1 MKIYYDKYHHPERPT
16 VYLGTPNHKIVCAL
30 NGIDDDSF
38 SLKANLNNTY
48 ELSFDVAK
56 FITINGVEI
65 ESNAYSLI
73 DMLMRVYI
81 TGIGWF
87 LLEAP
92 KINNDG
98 KKETKSI
105 TAQSAEIEMQQH
117 DIRNLKIGQGTTDSN
132 EMLIED
138 NVHIVDG
145 IERAKE
151 NIRFYNPDNPELS
164 LLDILMRVSG
174 LKDWS
179 VGYIDPTPK
188 IYKYYEEGELKEKQ
202 VQLSDETGS
211 FDIGTQDL
219 YSFLTQDAAQLYSCV
234 FVFDF
239 DKLTIN
245 AYRPENLGKDT
256 NINIGFRNLQQS
268 NDISVDEKNI
278 FTRYQVS
285 GSDDLGIQ
293 YVNFGSNIIENLDYY
308 LTEKYL
314 TPAVITKYKLW
325 QDDLEI
331 QRPLYIEQTRLYNEQ
346 MHIISELKNRV
357 PLDDCST
364 DWSTFSDEKLLEAQ
378 ANYQAQLKGYED
390 FYVDENG
397 NFDKAALDA
406 SSDAKDYY
414 QIKDVILPS
423 IQIEIDNRNLPTKEG
438 EADYI
443 DSYKTD
449 WELYGLDELEVK
461 LSVYNKR
468 KKVLEDSEYGGEYKP
483 DKHTRDIYD
492 KLHQE
497 YVDITNQLDPLFTG
511 SCQEEYN
518 HRKTDVDNAEVL
530 LDQYDAE
537 RKSIAESVEKST
549 WVHDDYRFSKSDL
562 SELSKLYI
570 DNDYTNDY
578 MLLTDSDDAVS
589 AIDEQLKL
597 LSAAQD
603 DLYIASQPQ
612 YIYSTNLD
620 NFLAK
625 YEYKNYTDNLNL
637 GDFIYL
643 GVRDN
648 YIVKLR
654 VISISYN
661 PMKMDN
667 NLQIEFSNMIRS
679 RADRNDFS
687 YMLNST
693 SGRGKSSSSGSS
705 HGFLGNEGV
714 TLTAG
719 LIQKLLQAGA
729 FSNKVGQIINNEFAG
744 YIGSF
749 ISVKNLNTEMI
760 KATDVVGENGFFEY
774 LQSKLISADKV
785 IADSGEFRKL
795 KTLVGYINQLLSG
808 TISAEL
814 GHIIR
819 LTSETVTIDEAV
831 IRDIIA
837 AQITVSMLKAGT
849 ISSDKF
855 FIKSNDG
862 GLSIIGN
869 TMQFKDINDITRI
882 QIGRDTNDNFT
893 FCLYDETGTGIL
905 IDSTGIKNSAIS
917 DGLIKNDMIANDT
930 ISKDKLAF
938 NTVETDE
945 NGNIDAAKVIING
958 QGINA
963 QFTSIKNDLS
973 EAKSEMSEVST
984 KVDAVE
990 KSIVD
995 EIWKDTIVEVKDENG
1010 NVITTKSV
1018 ESLLVS
1024 NTVNLSGIEQ
1034 KVENVKTYVGEAS
1047 DDPDGNSNM
1056 SLTERVS
1063 FNRLTATSIREQVT
1077 QAVIDTEGKIADA
1090 QQSITEKTAEMIVDM
1105 VENQITGEGS
1115 YVNQKT
1121 SEIEQIIGK
1130 KLFDA
1135 VKVRYIRDWLY
1146 FNDKDNQNRFVECKA
1161 IKADNTNIAK
1171 GKVPTAYDK
1180 NLNVITAVSNLSKY
1194 TDDIIDSSYIY
1205 NSDVVMLQLD
1215 LGLVYNDI
1223 TTIQIWHYY
1232 EDGRTCDSK
1241 LEISEDGENW
1251 FSLYDSTING
1261 RYAETSSGYENIVQ
1275 TESISD
1281 QISFLKQT
1289 LNSFNLTIQEN
1300 SENYAQILAVRDEI
1314 RESVQKVEG
1323 NVTSINNQIM
1333 DAKGWKLYMNKT
1345 LGMNTDIDID
1355 NVNNIETC
1363 IQMNPEDGITVTS
1376 SSKEGYMTSLMPDE
1390 LAGYY
1395 NDGTM
1400 ADKGKKVFSVK
1411 GDLTMATRFQA
1422 KTGIDYVTMKQ
1433 IPVTYTINGTTR
1445 NMLSII
1451 RGGGES

>member
-1 MKIYYDKYHHPERPT
+1 MKIYYDKYHQPERPT

-65 ESNAYSLI
+65 ESNAYRLI
-73 DMLMRVYI
+73 DMLMRVYV

-117 DIRNLKIGQGTTDSN
+117 DIRNLKIGQGTTDSY
-132 EMLIED
+132 EMLIKK
-138 NVHIVDG
+138 NVHIDDDG
-145 IERAKE
+145 VERAIEK
-151 NIRFYNPDNPELS
+151 IKFYNPDNPELS
-164 LLDILMRVSG
+164 LLDILMKVSG

-179 VGYIDPTPK
+179 IGYIDPTPK
-188 IYKYYEEGELKEKQ
+188 IYKYYVEGELKDKQ
-202 VQLSDETGS
+202 VPLSDEEGA

-239 DKLTIN
+239 NKLTIN

-314 TPAVITKYKLW
+314 SPDVITKYKLW
-325 QDDLEI
+325 QDDVEI

-346 MHIISELKNRV
+346 MNIISELKNRV

-449 WELYGLDELEVK
+449 WKLYGLDELEVK

-468 KKVLEDSEYGGEYKP
+468 KKVLENYEYGGEYKP
-483 DKHTRDIYD
+483 EKHTRDIYD

-497 YVDITNQLDPLFTG
+497 YIDATNQLNSLFTG
-511 SCQEEYN
+511 SCQEAYI
-518 HRKTDVDNAEVL
+518 HRKTEVENAIAL
-530 LDQYDAE
+530 RDQYDSE
-537 RKSIAESVEKST
+537 RKSIGESIEKST
-549 WVHDDYRFSKSDL
+549 WVHDDYHFSESDL

-612 YIYSTNLD
+612 YIYSTSLD

-637 GDFIYL
+637 GDFLYL
-643 GVRDN
+643 GVRDD
-648 YIVKLR
+648 YVVKLR
-654 VISISYN
+654 TISASYN

-749 ISVKNLNTEMI
+749 ISVKNLNAEMI
-760 KATDVVGENGFFEY
+760 KATDIVGENGFFEY
-774 LQSKLISADKV
+774 LQSKLISSDK
-785 IADSGEFRKL
+785 IISGSGIFRQL
-795 KTLVGYINQLLSG
+795 DTLVASIKNAIIG
-808 TISAEL
+808 TSSTET
-814 GHIIR
+814 GIIIK
-819 LTSETVTIDEAV
+819 LTADNAVIDEAF
-831 IRDIIA
+831 IKWLIA
-837 AQITVSMLKAGT
+837 RYISVNELKAGNIDT
-849 ISSDKF
+849 NKINVLSE
-855 FIKSNDG
+855 DG
-862 GLSIIGN
+862 SLSIIGN
-869 TMQFKDINDITRI
+869 TQTFRDKDGNIRI
-882 QIGRDTNDNFT
+882 QIGEDAKGDFT
-893 FCLYDETGTGIL
+893 FVLYNEGGTGVL
-905 IDSTGIKNSAIS
+905 MDSTGIKESAIA
-917 DGLIKNDMIANDT
+917 DGLIKNDMIADKT
-930 ISKDKLAF
+930 IGKEKVNWESAGA
-938 NTVETDE
+938 NTDE
-945 NGNIDAAKVIING
+945 NGNPVWNAAQITIDNEGVDVKFSSILNELQIISQKTEALSRLVNSIDLYGEQIFTETNGVITPGFITIFAKCNGDTKVDKWFLDDVENSEYVSQDKSQLMIPNEYMKDKKLILIKAQNSSGTIFDLFSVYKIADNSAADSYTIILTNESLMFSVDSAGYPTTDQSYTSRVVVYRGTEKITGFTIENIQSLNGIGVQTKDNSITFSADPTTMITDSNGEFTVEVDIDGGVFERTISWTAFAVNSDIFTGNFTSSEGTVFDKSKLEADEQTTLLTAHVYCRNREIDSDLYWVKWYQQKDNGSLEQFSAEKTVVMDLNDFETSNDIYFDFDFYDTYPLTTDDGFVLTTDSGIPLVIIN
-958 QGINA
+958 
-963 QFTSIKNDLS
+963 
-973 EAKSEMSEVST
+973 
-984 KVDAVE
+984 
-990 KSIVD
+990 
-995 EIWKDTIVEVKDENG
+995 
-1010 NVITTKSV
+1010 
-1018 ESLLVS
+1018 
-1024 NTVNLSGIEQ
+1024 
-1034 KVENVKTYVGEAS
+1034 
-1047 DDPDGNSNM
+1047 
-1056 SLTERVS
+1056 ER
-1063 FNRLTATSIREQVT
+1063 
-1077 QAVIDTEGKIADA
+1077 
-1090 QQSITEKTAEMIVDM
+1090 M
-1105 VENQITGEGS
+1105 
-1115 YVNQKT
+1115 
-1121 SEIEQIIGK
+1121 
-1130 KLFDA
+1130 
-1135 VKVRYIRDWLY
+1135 
-1146 FNDKDNQNRFVECKA
+1146 
-1161 IKADNTNIAK
+1161 
-1171 GKVPTAYDK
+1171 
-1180 NLNVITAVSNLSKY
+1180 
-1194 TDDIIDSSYIY
+1194 
-1205 NSDVVMLQLD
+1205 
-1215 LGLVYNDI
+1215 
-1223 TTIQIWHYY
+1223 
-1232 EDGRTCDSK
+1232 
-1241 LEISEDGENW
+1241 
-1251 FSLYDSTING
+1251 
-1261 RYAETSSGYENIVQ
+1261 
-1275 TESISD
+1275 
-1281 QISFLKQT
+1281 
-1289 LNSFNLTIQEN
+1289 
-1300 SENYAQILAVRDEI
+1300 
-1314 RESVQKVEG
+1314 
-1323 NVTSINNQIM
+1323 
-1333 DAKGWKLYMNKT
+1333 
-1345 LGMNTDIDID
+1345 
-1355 NVNNIETC
+1355 
-1363 IQMNPEDGITVTS
+1363 
-1376 SSKEGYMTSLMPDE
+1376 
-1390 LAGYY
+1390 
-1395 NDGTM
+1395 
-1400 ADKGKKVFSVK
+1400 
-1411 GDLTMATRFQA
+1411 
-1422 KTGIDYVTMKQ
+1422 
-1433 IPVTYTINGTTR
+1433 
-1445 NMLSII
+1445 
-1451 RGGGES
+1451 